1 MADVTLTYKGSDILE
16 LSNSGSATLKTGGKY
31 CEDDIAVEYVKPS
44 GGGGSCWELLAD
56 HTTTEDVSSI
66 QIDFTSAMQGYD
78 YYSIVLEGQ
87 FTGDEY
93 PCPAFNS
100 EPATS
105 KYIPKWTANTTDKAF
120 VSVVPVK
127 SPTTGVLNY
136 KFEWTNTSG
145 SGTVSM
151 PISYFKVA
159 VYYSQNYFK
168 TGFNVKVY
176 GVMMP

>member
-1 MADVTLTYKGSDILE
+1 MADVTLTYNGSDILE
-16 LSNSGSATLKTGGKY
+16 MSDSGSATLKTGGKY

-44 GGGGSCWELLAD
+44 GGGSGWELLAD

-87 FTGDEY
+87 FNDNEY

-105 KYIPKWTANTTDKAF
+105 RYMPKWQANTTEKAR

-127 SPTTGVLNY
+127 TGDVGVWIY
-136 KFEWTNTSG
+136 KCEYTNTNNSFPV
-145 SGTVSM
+145 TK

-159 VYYSQNYFK
+159 VYYAQNYFK
-168 TGFNVKVY
+168 TGFNVKIY
-176 GVMMP
+176 GVTMP

>member
-1 MADVTLTYKGSDILE
+1 MILHTIID
-16 LSNSGSATLKTGGKY
+16 LLKRIVV
-31 CEDDIAVEYVKPS
+31 DLPDYVGPS
-44 GGGGSCWELLAD
+44 GGGSGWELLAD

-87 FTGDEY
+87 FSGNEY
-93 PCPAFNS
+93 PCPAFNE
-100 EPATS
+100 EPSTG
-105 KYIPKWTANTTDKAF
+105 KYMPMWRANETWKGYI
-120 VSVVPVK
+120 SVVPIRKADNTILRRVLY
-127 SPTTGVLNY
+127 SDATSNTGIMDVT
-136 KFEWTNTSG
+136 F
-145 SGTVSM
+145 

-159 VYYSQNYFK
+159 VYYSQNVFK

>member
-1 MADVTLTYKGSDILE
+1 MILHPIID
-16 LSNSGSATLKTGGKY
+16 LLKRIVI
-31 CEDDIAVEYVKPS
+31 DLPDYVNPS
-44 GGGGSCWELLAD
+44 GGGGSGWELLAD

-87 FTGDEY
+87 FNTNEY
-93 PCPAFNS
+93 PCPAFNK
-100 EPATS
+100 EPSTNA
-105 KYIPKWTANTTDKAF
+105 YIPLWKANTTEKAI

-127 SPTTGVLNY
+127 TSTTGVWNY
-136 KFEWTNTSG
+136 KCEYTDALGNFL
-145 SGTVSM
+145 VST

-159 VYYSQNYFK
+159 VYYSQNVFK